1 MLAQVLFAQAAL
13 ATGGGSR
20 LPQAL
25 KLCKEAM
32 ALKKT
37 QELIKLEEE
46 IQAAIKRQLKKQDN
60 KEEVKFLSFVGQRK
74 SFIFFLFFWIES
86 R

>member
-1 MLAQVLFAQAAL
+1 MMMLMFFCLLKAAL

-60 KEEVKFLSFVGQRK
+60 KEEVNFLSCVLKRK
-74 SFIFFLFFWIES
+74 SFILFFG
-86 R
+86 